1 MAEKIPIPEKKE
13 VSLQSVDPLTLPE
26 TCLLPGAVCS
36 LVLTRHELLLMFM
49 IGRCIPLISSA

>member
-1 MAEKIPIPEKKE
+1 MAEKTPIPEKKE
-13 VSLQSVDPLTLPE
+13 VSLQSVDLLTLPE

-49 IGRCIPLISSA
+49 IG